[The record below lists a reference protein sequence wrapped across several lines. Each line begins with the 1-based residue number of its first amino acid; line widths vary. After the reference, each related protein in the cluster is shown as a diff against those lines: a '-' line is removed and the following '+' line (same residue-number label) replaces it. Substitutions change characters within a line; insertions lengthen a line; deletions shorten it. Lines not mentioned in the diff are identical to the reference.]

1 MYVEGVYFPS
11 WASASSTE
19 DTVEMDESEGSRH
32 DGFRRHDRPL
42 IWTPLSKESLPGQRI
57 EVAREQIGHF
67 PRRTRAP
74 VGRI

>member
-1 MYVEGVYFPS
+1 MNVKGEYSPS

-19 DTVEMDESEGSRH
+19 DSVYMDESEGFRH

-42 IWTPLSKESLPGQRI
+42 VRTPLSKGTLPGRRI

-74 VGRI
+74 VSRI